1 MKACICFGMSLL
13 IWAPMCAQSFKASGQ
28 FSSTGSMSIVSGGLP
43 SYSGS
48 PTYLTAITYPATPPS
63 VGGITGAG
71 DTFTDPVFGT
81 QGVRVTDA
89 IFDPSMTGNANN
101 NYSVS
106 NGGSGDD
113 SGFNTNS
120 TLFFVT
126 NDGGIRYVV
135 KLNPATLQV
144 SRLYAGVTTGNC
156 PLNGGNCSVRGGW
169 ADAGALVFSVANPY
183 TLYVSQTSS
192 TEIDSYTFDG
202 PSYSLPPP
210 MVKVGDFQED
220 APAGCAGTACNC
232 LPANFG
238 TPTWVSD
245 GGVGAG
251 DAVFARTFASSAY
264 NYGGTGQ
271 NDAIYVGVYSP
282 TKGCMMMNT
291 QTGVIHADLGWG
303 GGAGLTCSSTQCS
316 GTSTAAAG
324 FAIHNVKLNRAGNR
338 LVIQWGGCITGTCYS
353 STPFIWAF
361 ADAGGNG
368 SNVVYVSE
376 TVAGHRSGHWSAGSL
391 GFVNDPGAIT
401 GQFNYWLTSA
411 TGAPGTYS
419 VVNNV
424 PSPNC
429 AYNGTDEH
437 TGWQMDNATDTMPFG
452 LEITTISLQTW
463 GLFPFDQPPAN
474 CPWWGELD
482 LVDMNGD
489 GLVHREALTFNSSYH
504 SSFNVNNDIAIW
516 SQDGQFVAVG
526 SDWFNTLRNAT
537 GTSSSCIPNGPK
549 WQASRARA
557 LNYILTPGTT
567 NNPNRYSF
575 KAMVAG
581 SSGTTEPT
589 WSTSCGSYGQ
599 TCGDGTVTWTN
610 IGQPS
615 TNQCGADVFLWKL
628 Q

>member
-28 FSSTGSMSIVSGGLP
+28 FSSTGSMSIVSGGPP

-48 PTYLTAITYPATPPS
+48 PTYLTAIAYPATPPS

-101 NYSVS
+101 SYSVS

-113 SGFNTNS
+113 TLFNTDS
-120 TLFFVT
+120 TLFVVT
-126 NDGGIRYVV
+126 NNGSTRYLV
-135 KLNPATLQV
+135 KLNPVTLGI
-144 SRLYAGVTTGNC
+144 SRPYTGVTAGNC
-156 PLNGGNCSVRGGW
+156 PQNGGNCSIRGGW
-169 ADAGALVFSVANPY
+169 TDGGAFAFSMVNPNV
-183 TLYVSQTSS
+183 LYVGPSSS
-192 TEIDSYTFDG
+192 TLITSYAF
-202 PSYSLPPP
+202 
-210 MVKVGDFQED
+210 D
-220 APAGCAGTACNC
+220 APAFTTPPAAVTVGDYQENSPAGCTGTSCNC
-232 LPANFG
+232 LPGDFG
-238 TPTWVSD
+238 APTWVSD

-251 DAVFARTFASSAY
+251 DAVFARAFVSSAY

-271 NDAIYVGVYSP
+271 NDAIYVAVYSP
-282 TKGCMMMNT
+282 TKGCISMNT
-291 QTGVIHADLGWG
+291 QTGVIHADVGWG

-316 GTSTAAAG
+316 GTSTAGAT
-324 FAIHNVKLNRAGNR
+324 FPIHNVKMNRAGNR
-338 LVIQWGGCITGTCYS
+338 LVIQQSGCITGTCYS

-376 TVAGHRSGHWSAGSL
+376 TVAGHRTGHWSAGSL
-391 GFVNDPGAIT
+391 GLINTPGAVT
-401 GQFNYWLTSA
+401 SQFNYWLTSA
-411 TGAPGTYS
+411 TGAPTTYS

-452 LEITTISLQTW
+452 LEITTTALQTW

-489 GLVHREALTFNSSYH
+489 GLVHREALTFNSSYNA
-504 SSFNVNNDIAIW
+504 SFNVNNDIAIW
-516 SQDGQFVAVG
+516 SQDGKFVAVG
-526 SDWFNTLRNAT
+526 SDWFNTLRNAA
-537 GTSSSCIPNGPK
+537 GTSSSCIPRGPK
-549 WQASRARA
+549 WQASRTRA
-557 LNYILTPGTT
+557 LNYILTPAAT
-567 NNPNRYSF
+567 NNPGQYSF
-575 KAMVAG
+575 KATVAG
-581 SSGTTEPT
+581 TSSGTTEPT
-589 WSTSCGSYGQ
+589 WSASCGTSCS
-599 TCGDGTVTWTN
+599 DGTITWTN

-615 TNQCGADVFLWKL
+615 TNECGSDVFLWKL